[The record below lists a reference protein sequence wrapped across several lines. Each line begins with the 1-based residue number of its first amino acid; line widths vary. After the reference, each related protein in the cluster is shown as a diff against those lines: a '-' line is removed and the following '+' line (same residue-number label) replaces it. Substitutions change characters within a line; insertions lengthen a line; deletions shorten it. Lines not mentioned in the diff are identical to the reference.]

1 MSQYILEMKGINK
14 SFSSVPVLKN
24 VDFALEKGEIHAL
37 VGSNGAGKSTLM
49 KILTGVYTADEGKIL
64 IDGKEITVSNP
75 NDAKAN
81 GIAMIFQ
88 ELSLIQ
94 TMTVSENIFLGNE
107 IKKNGFRDAA
117 TMRKKAKE
125 ILSSLEL
132 DIDPDIPVNQLSVGM
147 SQMVEIAKA
156 ISKNAEILILD
167 EPTASLSETETEH
180 LFKVMRKLK
189 ENHVSMIYISH
200 RMQEILKI
208 ADRITILR
216 DGTRVL
222 TDQVK
227 NTDMNK
233 IISNLIGQS
242 SLTPKFEWVEREY
255 DRDGQ
260 DLLRLEHVK
269 INEKINDISFSL
281 KKGEILGLAG
291 LMGSGRTEI
300 VETIFGLRKK
310 AGGKIILEGK
320 EINSR
325 NPNDA
330 IRSGFALIPED
341 RRKLGL
347 ILEHSVKDNAVLPMM
362 HDLTFGKKGFLID
375 KKKARDLAEKDVSQL
390 NIKTDGIN
398 KIIKYLSGG
407 NQQKVVIAKWL
418 NLNPK
423 VIMLDEPTAGVDIGS
438 KSEIINIIRA
448 FADQGNSVIFISS
461 ELAELLAVCDKIITL
476 FDGRITGEVKRSEI
490 KTEEDLQYAIQ
501 TN

>member
-14 SFSSVPVLKN
+14 SFGSVPVLKN

-117 TMRKKAKE
+117 AMRKKAKE

-156 ISKNAEILILD
+156 ISRNAEILILD

-227 NTDMNK
+227 NADMNK

-438 KSEIINIIRA
+438 KSEIIDIIRA